1 MVRKQLN
8 PCLAAILGLNAARL
22 IPPCFGIKN
31 PRAAKQMKV
40 LINQEIN
47 RNNNKQLN

>member
-1 MVRKQLN
+1 
-8 PCLAAILGLNAARL
+8 LAAILGLNAARL
-22 IPPCFGIKN
+22 IPPCFAIEN

-47 RNNNKQLN
+47 RNKVKHQQYNNNKQLN